1 MISNT
6 KHPNLW
12 RAALLLALTFAYVAP
27 LVLGLYSASLI
38 RDAMLIGLMALG
50 LDFLWGKTG
59 MLSFGHATFFGAGA
73 YGAAIISTQLGL
85 EPAMG
90 AWIGLFGGIVLAALI
105 ALIIGYFLIF
115 GGVRGSYFTIVTLAL
130 AVISQHV
137 ILTWSDVTGGD
148 AGLLGIPPLVFPTME
163 GVRPLAPLAEY
174 WFLVS
179 VVVAITAAVWLICR
193 GRYGTLLRAI
203 EDDERRAQALGFNTS
218 AHLLIVFVGSAAIA
232 GTGGGLYATAVGVVA
247 TDSINLVLSTQAII
261 FVAIGGRGTLVGP
274 VCAAVAVIWLEQK
287 VTSINVQLWP
297 LFMGALFVL
306 TVFLLPEGV
315 LKGAEEVASRIFRQ
329 KGEKK

>member
-1 MISNT
+1 MT
-6 KHPNLW
+6 PKTHHRTLW
-12 RAALLLALTFAYVAP
+12 RLAVLAALIAAYCAP
-27 LVLGLYSASLI
+27 LFVGLYSASLI

-59 MLSFGHATFFGAGA
+59 ILSFGHATFFGAGA

-85 EPAMG
+85 NPAAS
-90 AWIGLFGGIVLAALI
+90 AWIGLAGGVILAALV

-130 AVISQHV
+130 GVISQHV
-137 ILTWSDVTGGD
+137 ILTWSNVTGGD
-148 AGLLGIPPLVFPTME
+148 AGLLGIPPLLFPTANGMRAL
-163 GVRPLAPLAEY
+163 GPLAQY
-174 WFLVS
+174 WFLIS
-179 VVVAITAAVWLICR
+179 VVVVTTAAVWLICR
-193 GRYGTLLRAI
+193 GRYGSLLSAI

-232 GTGGGLYATAVGVVA
+232 GLGGALYASAVGVVA

-274 VCAAVAVIWLEQK
+274 VCAAVAVIWFEQQ
-287 VTSINVQLWP
+287 VSSINVQLWP
-297 LFMGALFVL
+297 LLMGALFIL
-306 TVFLLPEGV
+306 TVFVLPEGV
-315 LKGAEEVASRIFRQ
+315 LKGAETLFARITRQ
-329 KGEKK
+329 KGEQK